1 MIDRRSL
8 AGYDWLLFTVVFLIL
23 GLGALSLYSVT
34 SVGVPSGRTPL
45 YLKQIYWIML
55 GWIVFLFF
63 AWIDYHEIIRFAYP
77 IYALTLILL
86 GLVLVIGRV
95 GMGAQRWL
103 SFGFL
108 SIQPSELAKI
118 SLLLVLAKAF
128 SESNPRKGLNFRQ
141 LIKPGLLILIPM
153 LLILK
158 QPDLGTALAISS
170 LFFSMV
176 FVLGLRSKF
185 LIYFS
190 LFSVMLFP
198 FFWQFFWSHLKD
210 YQKNRLLTFINPT
223 GDPMG
228 TGYHIIQS
236 KIAIGSG
243 MVHGK
248 GYLQGTQNQ
257 LRFLPE
263 HHTDFV
269 F

>member
-158 QPDLGTALAISS
+158 QPDLG
-170 LFFSMV
+170 
-176 FVLGLRSKF
+176 
-185 LIYFS
+185 
-190 LFSVMLFP
+190 
-198 FFWQFFWSHLKD
+198 
-210 YQKNRLLTFINPT
+210 
-223 GDPMG
+223 
-228 TGYHIIQS
+228 
-236 KIAIGSG
+236 
-243 MVHGK
+243 
-248 GYLQGTQNQ
+248 
-257 LRFLPE
+257 
-263 HHTDFV
+263 
-269 F
+269 